1 MCQYGGIIMTLLEQ
15 IECIRLVIERTELR
29 INDTNS
35 INQIIEDYKIGFDEI
50 KKILKGEFDF

>member
-1 MCQYGGIIMTLLEQ
+1 
-15 IECIRLVIERTELR
+15 LVTERTELR